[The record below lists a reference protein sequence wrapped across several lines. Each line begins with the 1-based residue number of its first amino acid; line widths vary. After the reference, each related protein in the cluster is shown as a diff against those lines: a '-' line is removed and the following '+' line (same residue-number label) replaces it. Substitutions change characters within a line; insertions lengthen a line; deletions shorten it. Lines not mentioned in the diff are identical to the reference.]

1 MEIESLSGL
10 FAQPFMRHALL
21 AGTGIALACGLASYF
36 LVLRR
41 QVFAG
46 DALGHVA
53 FTGALAALLVG
64 TDARIGLFAACVA
77 VAMLLAYVGRR
88 GAADDATI
96 GSVFAWV
103 LGLGVLL
110 LSTFTASSGSANGS
124 AGVRVLFGSIFG
136 LSSSQAITACLV
148 GLAVVCALVMC
159 ARPLLFATTDEGVAS
174 SRGLRVRA
182 LGVLFLVIVG
192 VVVAEASQAVGALLV
207 LGLLA
212 APGGMAHRLTLN
224 PYSGM
229 AMSAALALA
238 AMWVGLALSF
248 AVPALPPSF
257 SIMAVAGGAYAL
269 TLVRR
274 TA

>member
-1 MEIESLSGL
+1 MQLESLTEI

-21 AGTGIALACGLASYF
+21 AGSGIALACGLASYF

-53 FTGALAALLVG
+53 FTGALAALLIG
-64 TDARIGLFAACVA
+64 ADARVGLFVACIAVA
-77 VAMLLAYVGRR
+77 VLLAYAGRR
-88 GAADDATI
+88 GAAGDTTI

-103 LGLGVLL
+103 LGVGVLL

-124 AGVRVLFGSIFG
+124 TGARVLFGSIFG
-136 LSSSQAITACLV
+136 LSSGQALTACLV
-148 GLAVVCALVMC
+148 GLAIVAALLLC

-174 SRGLRVRA
+174 SRGLRVRVM
-182 LGVLFLVIVG
+182 GVVFLVIVG
-192 VVVAEASQAVGALLV
+192 VVVAQASQAVGALLV

-229 AMSAALALA
+229 ALSAALALG
-238 AMWVGLALSF
+238 AMWAGLALSF

-274 TA
+274 PA

>member
-1 MEIESLSGL
+1 MQLESLADM
-10 FAQPFMRHALL
+10 FTQPFMRHALL

-64 TDARIGLFAACVA
+64 IDARVGLFAACVA
-77 VAMLLAYVGRR
+77 VAMLLAYAGRR
-88 GAADDATI
+88 GAADDTTI

-103 LGLGVLL
+103 LGVGVLL
-110 LSTFTASSGSANGS
+110 LSLLTVSSTSASGSAG
-124 AGVRVLFGSIFG
+124 ARVLFGSIFG
-136 LSSSQAITACLV
+136 LSSQQALAACLV
-148 GLAVVCALVMC
+148 GLGVVAALLAC
-159 ARPLLFATTDEGVAS
+159 ARPLLFVTTDEGVAS
-174 SRGLRVRA
+174 SRGVRVRT

-224 PYSGM
+224 PYVGM
-229 AMSAALALA
+229 ALSAALALF
-238 AMWVGLALSF
+238 AMWVGLGLSF
-248 AVPALPPSF
+248 VVPAVPPSF
-257 SIMAVAGGAYAL
+257 SIMAIAGGAYAL